1 MRSNQHCPWLDG
13 EGDEEKILTLTS
25 HPMMSQV
32 AAKAKNPVKKLVAT
46 VPEGALLQLAATEC
60 KELMADL

>member
-1 MRSNQHCPWLDG
+1 
-13 EGDEEKILTLTS
+13 
-25 HPMMSQV
+25 MMSQV